1 MVELKEWFN
10 ESKNIF
16 IVTSKVKHSQR
27 WNDPPEKCWSAVRQ
41 DGEILFGH
49 CTCMAGLGEVCS
61 HVSASHFHLVAH
73 VNLIAEQSCTSRP
86 CEWKIPVTHKDCPY
100 DELANINFKKKPK
113 EVKPWVPRPPG
124 LSDNEEKLLYERLK
138 ATGMKPA
145 VLSLIPGYAQ
155 EYTPK
160 SITLPKSFQSLYDK
174 KFETLPGPELAD
186 KCESIYSQLS
196 FTKEQIK
203 QIAEFTTEQSKS
215 KLWYSQRA
223 GKISASKAK
232 ACVSTSVQKPSIS
245 LIRSVCYPDLY
256 KFSCKETAW
265 GCTHEK
271 QALANYEQIIGKK
284 HDGFKRSKTGFHIS
298 HKHPFIGASPDGI
311 VRCTCC
317 GTGLVEVKCPFNC
330 SKKDEKLENVSFLKS
345 SGTNLAQL
353 DTNHKFFYQVQIQMY
368 VLELRYCDFVAW
380 CKRGDKIELYVERIF
395 FNQSFIDSFIP
406 KATLFF
412 REVILPELLCKK
424 FTNANVK
431 SMLTGSAPSNTLMCS
446 VCYCGQHG
454 MDSPIATCSSKT
466 CSIKQYHFKCLKIK
480 RMPSK
485 TWLCPTCKKQTAS
498 VQAVKVTQPTGSA
511 SSTQSTGSVKAIQL
525 TSPVSTTQ
533 PTGSVSTTR
542 PTGSVKPKQPTASVS
557 TTQPTGSVNPKQP
570 TESVKLKQPTGSVNP
585 TQSTGSVCYCG
596 QQGIDSPIVTCY
608 SEECSIKHYH
618 LECLQVKRKPS
629 KTWLCSTCKKLKLS

>member
-1 MVELKEWFN
+1 M
-10 ESKNIF
+10 
-16 IVTSKVKHSQR
+16 KHSQR

-73 VNLIAEQSCTSRP
+73 VNLITERSCTSRP

-100 DELANINFKKKPK
+100 DEIANINFKKKPK

-124 LSDNEEKLLYERLK
+124 LSDDEEKSLYERLK
-138 ATGMKPA
+138 ATGTKPA
-145 VLSLIPGYAQ
+145 VLSLIPGYAK

-160 SITLPKSFQSLYDK
+160 SITLPKSFQSFYDK
-174 KFETLPGPELAD
+174 KFDTLSGPELAD

-284 HDGFKRSKTGFHIS
+284 HDSFKRSKTGFHIS
-298 HKHPFIGASPDGI
+298 QKHPFIGASPDGI
-311 VRCTCC
+311 VCCTCC

-368 VLELRYCDFVAW
+368 VLELKYCDFVAW
-380 CKRGDKIELYVERIF
+380 CKRGDKIELYVERIL
-395 FNQSFIDSFIP
+395 FNQVFIDNFIP

-412 REVILPELLCKK
+412 REVILPELLSKK

-431 SMLTGSAPSNTLMCS
+431 SMLTGSAHNANSTLTCS
-446 VCYCGQHG
+446 VCYCGQQG
-454 MDSPIATCSSKT
+454 MNSPIATCSSDT
-466 CSIKQYHFKCLKIK
+466 CTIKQYHLKCLNMK

-485 TWLCPTCKKQTAS
+485 VWLCPTCKKQTAS
-498 VQAVKVTQPTGSA
+498 VKAINATKPTGAVNATKPTGAVNATQPTGVVNA
-511 SSTQSTGSVKAIQL
+511 TQSTGAVNA
-525 TSPVSTTQ
+525 
-533 PTGSVSTTR
+533 TR
-542 PTGSVKPKQPTASVS
+542 PTNIMYKKQFASV
-557 TTQPTGSVNPKQP
+557 QPINATLPTSSVNATLPSSSASLQ
-570 TESVKLKQPTGSVNP
+570 SVNDKP
-585 TQSTGSVCYCG
+585 TSSVCFCG

-608 SEECSIKHYH
+608 SEDCLIKDYH
-618 LECLQVKRKPS
+618 LQCLQVKRKPS